1 MSSKRIL
8 FIGHEASISG
18 APVLLLNLLLLC
30 KSHGMDISLVVVRGG
45 PFIETYRKHFPVLVM
60 KPVGY
65 GREKNAF
72 KRAGNV
78 LLNRFKLLLLLA
90 KANTADII
98 FSNTIVNGRLLKQLR
113 IFRSKMITYVH
124 ELDKVIESYIAS
136 GDAALSLRYTQQ
148 FAYPSMAVKE
158 TLQHRYN
165 IADSR
170 LHRLSYYFPVNLELL
185 GDEEGRQ
192 SFKNAFIQRFNLNAS
207 FIVGGMGLV
216 SSRKGTDI
224 FISVCEK
231 VVRQNQDI
239 QFCWIGAFENSEIEQ
254 EMRNMIA
261 QKKLEPY
268 FCFTGALPPHLFNT
282 AAFNLLF
289 LSSREDPY
297 PLVVLEAG
305 FMKVPSICFAGSG
318 GIAEFV
324 GEDAGWIVP
333 QFSEEAAADV
343 ILELYAKP
351 EQLEAK
357 ARVAMHRS
365 QELHANKDR
374 ILNQFDDLINQI

>member
-305 FMKVPSICFAGSG
+305 LMKVSSICLAGSG